1 MDIAVFI
8 GIYAEPVSYG
18 LCFLFM
24 CGMALYEPL
33 PKLKLLAVYYFLGTI
48 LMVKAAI
55 ADNNIKLYSLL
66 SALTATAMC
75 VYFFYTLTTRSKKIA
90 VVVLYAA
97 NMLYF
102 LASELTVTT
111 VFDSGAFVLLSSS
124 VVAMVF
130 MFMHQTLSQVTEQP
144 LSLNFD
150 FWFACAQL
158 VYHVGAFAIFLSNR
172 YLSLMIIAENT
183 MESRILFTELWGVHS
198 VLLFLSSLIIAGS
211 VLWIFYR
218 NRSPLF

>member
-1 MDIAVFI
+1 
-8 GIYAEPVSYG
+8 
-18 LCFLFM
+18 
-24 CGMALYEPL
+24 MALHKPL
-33 PKLKLLAVYYFLGTI
+33 PKLMLLTAYYFLATLLMIKAI
-48 LMVKAAI
+48 LVE
-55 ADNNIKLYSLL
+55 NNIKLYSLL

-75 VYFFYTLTTRSKKIA
+75 IYFFYTLTTQSKKIA
-90 VVVLYAA
+90 VALLYAA

-102 LASELTVTT
+102 LVSELSVTT

-130 MFMHQTLSQVTEQP
+130 MFMHQTLSHVNEQP

-172 YLSLMIIAENT
+172 YLSLMVIADNSW
-183 MESRILFTELWGVHS
+183 ESRILFTELWGVHS
-198 VLLFLSSLIIAGS
+198 VLLFLSSLVIAGS

-218 NRSPLF
+218 NRSPSF